1 MFKGLKG
8 KLAYKSKK
16 VNIKIDLHS
25 HLIPEIDDGCFN
37 MEESLSLVQKM
48 HSLGY
53 KKLIITP
60 HIMHKKYPNTYKII
74 RQSLLEL
81 RSFLKVKNID
91 IEVEAAAEY
100 YCDDY
105 FLSLIKKDELLYF
118 GDKYVLF
125 ELPYNTYP
133 ENLNVV
139 IESLLKKGYKPVLAH
154 PERYRFLNTV
164 LDYRSLKKKGLWF
177 QVNVNSI
184 GGYYGFGVKKKAL
197 MLSQKSMIDFIGS
210 DMHNQKQ
217 MDTYKDVIFSNQIE
231 ILFRNNKLLNDTL

>member
-1 MFKGLKG
+1 MFKGIKQT
-8 KLAYKSKK
+8 LAYKSKK
-16 VNIKIDLHS
+16 VNIKVDIHS

-37 MEESLSLVQKM
+37 MKESLSLVKKM

-60 HIMHKKYPNTYKII
+60 HIMQKKYPNTYKII

-125 ELPYNTYP
+125 ELPYTTHP
-133 ENLNVV
+133 ENLNMV
-139 IESLLKKGYKPVLAH
+139 IKLLLDKGYRPVLAH

-164 LDYRSLKKKGLWF
+164 LDYRRLKKKGLWF

-184 GGYYGFGVKKKAL
+184 GGYYGSDVKKKAL

-210 DMHNQKQ
+210 DMHNEKQ
-217 MDTYKDVIFSNQIE
+217 MDTYKDAIFSNQIE